1 MNSVYGLKKNDRLFG
16 VTKYYMEHEK
26 ERALKNSG
34 LDHVRIHDL
43 RHSHCALLFEMGIP
57 PLEVKERL
65 GHKNIETTLNVYA
78 HVYPGKQRLLSD
90 KLDKVYKEGLQS
102 GKEE

>member
-1 MNSVYGLKKNDRLFG
+1 M
-16 VTKYYMEHEK
+16 
-26 ERALKNSG
+26 
-34 LDHVRIHDL
+34 RIHDL

-65 GHKNIETTLNVYA
+65 GHKDIETTLNVYA
-78 HVYPGKQRLLSD
+78 HVYPGKQRVLSD